1 MSGPQL
7 RRRFGAASRGVK
19 ATRRAWLAGA
29 VAALLASCVTASGPG
44 RIGDMQSVMATLGPS
59 SLFAGV
65 DPGDRWLI
73 VGTPSGD
80 TARMATDEGLPVVL
94 ITAGSDELILGRRID
109 QHLLAAPY
117 LTWSWKMSPHPG
129 AYHPVRIAVGFADT
143 SRPLDPRDV
152 TLRDL
157 PDGVRVLELVWNQRA
172 LRRGS
177 LDMPNGVVWHD
188 GDLFIAEN
196 ERILRL
202 PDIDDRLEDPPEP
215 EVIYDALPDEYR
227 SLLETAARA
236 VNTDMLAEYDY
247 KNPTALRE
255 LVDSG
260 AQLRRFPDD
269 VLAEAKKRAERALG
283 GRLRRLRACR
293 G

>member
-1 MSGPQL
+1 MSSLQF

-19 ATRRAWLAGA
+19 AARGAWLAGA
-29 VAALLASCVTASGPG
+29 VAALLAGCVTASGPG

-94 ITAGSDELILGRRID
+94 ITAGSAELILGRRID

-117 LTWSWKMSPHPG
+117 LTWAWKMSPHPG

-143 SRPLDPRDV
+143 SRPLDPKDV

-177 LDMPNGVVWHD
+177 LDMPNGDRPARYTVRGGPESLGKRWQEGVDLISLHD
-188 GDLFIAEN
+188 RAWPGLSTSHTRIVFVAARTVPGDWRNTGMPVPAALVSD
-196 ERILRL
+196 LRL
-202 PDIDDRLEDPPEP
+202 MR
-215 EVIYDALPDEYR
+215 
-227 SLLETAARA
+227 
-236 VNTDMLAEYDY
+236 
-247 KNPTALRE
+247 
-255 LVDSG
+255 
-260 AQLRRFPDD
+260 
-269 VLAEAKKRAERALG
+269 
-283 GRLRRLRACR
+283 
-293 G
+293 